1 MFDETKVLAALS
13 AGDVLYAE
21 TFEEETA
28 STQIQLESEKIEK
41 LEKGV
46 DSGVGLRVIRPWQTF
61 FASTNSR
68 EESHLVD
75 LSKELVR
82 TAQGAS
88 GPGGVQA
95 GSLHTA
101 RYPFLIAVPPGDVD
115 THEKLDVV
123 RSIGDMARKMEKRI
137 TQVKVFYRDT
147 SQHVRV
153 AASDGTRVEDK
164 RTQLVVTL
172 LVVGEEAGVLQTA
185 YEAIGGFC
193 GFEFLTEE
201 RIETFVRAT
210 VARLSGLLGACE
222 APMGT
227 KTVVLASEAGGT
239 MIHEAIGHGLEAD
252 LAMEGLSCYKG
263 MLGQS
268 IANPLVSIV
277 DDKTLPH
284 RRGTYAYDDEG
295 TVSERTLLVEQGVL
309 KNYLFDRFHAMKYGY
324 SSTGNGRRESFRYK
338 PIPRMSNT
346 LILPGFDDPDAI
358 IASVDSG
365 LLVRKMGGGQV
376 DTVRGDFV
384 FEIQEGY
391 LIEKG
396 QVGPMVRNATMM
408 GNGPKALKDID
419 MVGND
424 LGFGIGTCG
433 KDGQGVPVADAQPTL
448 RMPEIIVGGKGA

>member
-1 MFDETKVLAALS
+1 M
-13 AGDVLYAE
+13 
-21 TFEEETA
+21 
-28 STQIQLESEKIEK
+28 
-41 LEKGV
+41 
-46 DSGVGLRVIRPWQTF
+46 
-61 FASTNSR
+61 
-68 EESHLVD
+68 
-75 LSKELVR
+75 
-82 TAQGAS
+82 
-88 GPGGVQA
+88 
-95 GSLHTA
+95 
-101 RYPFLIAVPPGDVD
+101 
-115 THEKLDVV
+115 
-123 RSIGDMARKMEKRI
+123 
-137 TQVKVFYRDT
+137 KVFYRDT

-309 KNYLFDRFHAMKYGY
+309 EKL
-324 SSTGNGRRESFRYK
+324 SFRPLSCDEIRLFVDREREARILSLQTHPAHEQY
-338 PIPRMSNT
+338 PDPPR
-346 LILPGFDDPDAI
+346 
-358 IASVDSG
+358 
-365 LLVRKMGGGQV
+365 
-376 DTVRGDFV
+376 
-384 FEIQEGY
+384 
-391 LIEKG
+391 
-396 QVGPMVRNATMM
+396 
-408 GNGPKALKDID
+408 
-419 MVGND
+419 
-424 LGFGIGTCG
+424 
-433 KDGQGVPVADAQPTL
+433 L
-448 RMPEIIVGGKGA
+448 R

>member
-1 MFDETKVLAALS
+1 MFDEAKVLACLA

-28 STQIQLESEKIEK
+28 STQIQLESEKVEK

-46 DSGVGLRVIRPWQTF
+46 DSGVGLRAIRPWQTF

-68 EESHLVD
+68 EEGHLVD
-75 LSKELVR
+75 LAKELVR
-82 TAQGAS
+82 TL
-88 GPGGVQA
+88 PDA
-95 GSLHTA
+95 GSPGRAGEAGFRLA
-101 RYPFLIAVPPGDVD
+101 SYPFLITVPPGDV
-115 THEKLDVV
+115 EVQKKLGLV
-123 RSIGDMARKMEKRI
+123 RSVENAARKMEKRI
-137 TQVKVFYRDT
+137 RQVRVLYRDV
-147 SQHVRV
+147 SQHVRI
-153 AASDGTRVEDK
+153 AGSDGARVEDK
-164 RTQLVVTL
+164 RTQLVLTL
-172 LVVGEEAGVLQTA
+172 LVVGEEAGELQTA

-193 GFEFLTEE
+193 GFEFFTEE
-201 RIETFVRAT
+201 RIETFVRST
-210 VARLSGLLGACE
+210 VARLTGLLSAME
-222 APMGT
+222 APMGA

-239 MIHEAIGHGLEAD
+239 MIHEAVGHGLEAD

-268 IANPLVSIV
+268 IASPLVDVV
-277 DDKTLPH
+277 DDKTLPF
-284 RRGTYAYDDEG
+284 RRGAYAYDDEG
-295 TVSERTLLVEQGVL
+295 TVSERTVLVEKGVL
-309 KNYLFDRFHAMKYGY
+309 KNYLFDRFHAMKYGVR
-324 SSTGNGRRESFRYK
+324 STANGRRESFRFK

-346 LILPGFDDPDAI
+346 MILPGHAEPEAI

-365 LLVRKMGGGQV
+365 VLVKKMGGGQV

-396 QVGPMVRNATMM
+396 RIGPMVRNATMM

-433 KDGQGVPVADAQPTL
+433 KDDQGVPIADAQPTL
-448 RMPEIIVGGKGA
+448 RIPEIIVGGKG

>member
-101 RYPFLIAVPPGDVD
+101 RYPFLIMVPPGDVD

-137 TQVKVFYRDT
+137 TQVKVLYRDT

-164 RTQLVVTL
+164 RTQLVADPACGGRRGRGPANRLRGDRRVLRLRVSHRGTDRD
-172 LVVGEEAGVLQTA
+172 VCQGDRGEV
-185 YEAIGGFC
+185 
-193 GFEFLTEE
+193 
-201 RIETFVRAT
+201 VRA
-210 VARLSGLLGACE
+210 
-222 APMGT
+222 
-227 KTVVLASEAGGT
+227 AGR
-239 MIHEAIGHGLEAD
+239 M
-252 LAMEGLSCYKG
+252 
-263 MLGQS
+263 
-268 IANPLVSIV
+268 
-277 DDKTLPH
+277 
-284 RRGTYAYDDEG
+284 RGT
-295 TVSERTLLVEQGVL
+295 
-309 KNYLFDRFHAMKYGY
+309 HGY
-324 SSTGNGRRESFRYK
+324 EDGSARVRGRGHHDTRGHR
-338 PIPRMSNT
+338 PWP
-346 LILPGFDDPDAI
+346 
-358 IASVDSG
+358 
-365 LLVRKMGGGQV
+365 GGGPCHGRAFLLQ
-376 DTVRGDFV
+376 GDAR
-384 FEIQEGY
+384 
-391 LIEKG
+391 
-396 QVGPMVRNATMM
+396 P
-408 GNGPKALKDID
+408 ID
-419 MVGND
+419 SEPPR
-424 LGFGIGTCG
+424 
-433 KDGQGVPVADAQPTL
+433 QH
-448 RMPEIIVGGKGA
+448 R

>member
-1 MFDETKVLAALS
+1 MFDEAKVLAGLA

-28 STQIQLESEKIEK
+28 STQIQLESEKVEK

-46 DSGVGLRVIRPWQTF
+46 DSGVGLRAIRPWQTF
-61 FASTNSR
+61 FASTNLR
-68 EESHLVD
+68 EEGHLVD
-75 LSKELVR
+75 LAKELVR
-82 TAQGAS
+82 TQPAAGPSGWVGGADF
-88 GPGGVQA
+88 Q
-95 GSLHTA
+95 LA
-101 RYPFLIAVPPGDVD
+101 RYPFLIMVPPGDV
-115 THEKLDVV
+115 EVQKKLGLV
-123 RSIGDMARKMEKRI
+123 RSVENAARKMEKRI
-137 TQVKVFYRDT
+137 RQVKVLYRDAR
-147 SQHVRV
+147 QHVRI
-153 AASDGTRVEDK
+153 AGSDGTRVEDK
-164 RTQLVVTL
+164 RTQLVLTL
-172 LVVGEEAGVLQTA
+172 LVVGEEAGELQTA

-193 GFEFLTEE
+193 GFEFFTEE
-201 RIETFVRAT
+201 RIETFVRST
-210 VARLSGLLGACE
+210 VARLTGLLSAME
-222 APMGT
+222 APMGP

-239 MIHEAIGHGLEAD
+239 MIHEAVGHGLEAD

-268 IANPLVSIV
+268 IASPLVDVV
-277 DDKTLPH
+277 DDKTLPF
-284 RRGTYAYDDEG
+284 RRGAYAYDDEG
-295 TVSERTLLVEQGVL
+295 TVSERTVLIEKGVL
-309 KNYLFDRFHAMKYGY
+309 KSYLFDRFHAMKYGVR
-324 SSTGNGRRESFRYK
+324 STANGRRESFRYK

-346 LILPGFDDPDAI
+346 LILPGSADPEAI

-365 LLVRKMGGGQV
+365 VLVKKMGGGQV

-396 QVGPMVRNATMM
+396 LIGPMVRNATMM

-433 KDGQGVPVADAQPTL
+433 KDDQGVPIADAQPTL
-448 RMPEIIVGGKGA
+448 RIPEIIVGGKGG

>member
-268 IANPLVSIV
+268 IAEP
-277 DDKTLPH
+277 PRQH
-284 RRGTYAYDDEG
+284 R
-295 TVSERTLLVEQGVL
+295 
-309 KNYLFDRFHAMKYGY
+309 
-324 SSTGNGRRESFRYK
+324 
-338 PIPRMSNT
+338 
-346 LILPGFDDPDAI
+346 
-358 IASVDSG
+358 
-365 LLVRKMGGGQV
+365 
-376 DTVRGDFV
+376 
-384 FEIQEGY
+384 
-391 LIEKG
+391 
-396 QVGPMVRNATMM
+396 
-408 GNGPKALKDID
+408 
-419 MVGND
+419 
-424 LGFGIGTCG
+424 
-433 KDGQGVPVADAQPTL
+433 
-448 RMPEIIVGGKGA
+448 